1 MEVNG
6 LFDVEFRI
14 LVSCRDAH
22 IYTIKRG
29 YKTGR
34 LCAQLNSQPV
44 GLLRI
49 NNNII
54 IATMDQMLSSFSTKG
69 KNCNIESWFN
79 LNSLLIFL
87 KKLIF
92 SKPIEIKFVCNL
104 LIFVK

>member
-34 LCAQLNSQPV
+34 LCVQLNSQPV
-44 GLLRI
+44 GLLRGI
-49 NNNII
+49 SM
-54 IATMDQMLSSFSTKG
+54 AS
-69 KNCNIESWFN
+69 
-79 LNSLLIFL
+79 
-87 KKLIF
+87 
-92 SKPIEIKFVCNL
+92 
-104 LIFVK
+104 